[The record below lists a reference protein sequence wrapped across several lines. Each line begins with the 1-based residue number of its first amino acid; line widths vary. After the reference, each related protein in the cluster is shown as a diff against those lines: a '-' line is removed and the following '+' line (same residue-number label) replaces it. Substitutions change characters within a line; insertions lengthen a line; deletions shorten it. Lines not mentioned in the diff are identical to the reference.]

1 MIREDGKKEVIGR
14 PNLYVT
20 TDYFLDYM
28 GINDLAELPEVS
40 ELDLVDEESELFVE
54 KTVEESENT

>member
-1 MIREDGKKEVIGR
+1 MIRENGKKEVIGR

-54 KTVEESENT
+54 KTAE